1 MRYWILFLISFSLS
15 ANTYDG
21 VFISGNS
28 DNRCDIVFLQ
38 PNNESP
44 TLPQDVAQMWDD
56 TCEHYPFYG
65 RYKNF
70 FNIHVISRDDLVIDE
85 WWNSTWKRKEYF
97 EMLDKDFKHRDIGVM
112 IRDQG
117 VNEAA
122 ATASYLEQGRLGWM
136 KSTYFRTLAHEMGH
150 MLGNLMDTYLNYYK
164 YRGFYS
170 PNVIIPDYAD
180 IFTGHQHFD
189 PMPKPGLDKWKRW
202 KGYTDPISGIS
213 IDEPYMHVT
222 EPYPRDPNSTHI
234 VNYWRPSSQ
243 PSLMN
248 NLSQPFDAVA
258 REQMVLSVHRYVDPL
273 DSYSDNNLSIN
284 DFDILEANVVDKDVI
299 DVLWSV
305 NGEPI
310 SNQHSL
316 VIKDLNLTQ
325 DTNITLTA
333 WDNTLNDDYETD
345 DRGGW
350 VRTSDF
356 LTTYSTHSNGLDVI
370 SERDE
375 SNKLT
380 QIIHYN
386 YVKNSAIKK
395 WHDLIP
401 YAVANWKQSNWFGV
415 FAVFEGDWIY
425 HEKLAWVYV
434 HQAEEGLWLYL
445 EGEGWYW
452 TSKEIYPYIY
462 SFKDDIWFL
471 VN

>member
-1 MRYWILFLISFSLS
+1 MRYWILFLISYSLS

-28 DNRCDIVFLQ
+28 DNRCDIVILQ

-56 TCEHYPFYG
+56 TCEYYPFYG

-70 FNIHVISRDDLVIDE
+70 FNVHVISRDDLVIDQD
-85 WWNSTWKRKEYF
+85 WKSAWRRREYF
-97 EMLDKDFKHRDIGVM
+97 EISDKDFKDRDLGIT
-112 IRDQG
+112 IRDLG
-117 VNEAA
+117 INAGA
-122 ATASYLEQGRLGWM
+122 ATSSLLEGGRLAWM
-136 KSTYFRTLAHEMGH
+136 TSVYRHVFAHEMGH
-150 MLGNLMDTYLNYYK
+150 LLANLADTYKK
-164 YRGFYS
+164 YGKYTNWY
-170 PNVIIPDYAD
+170 PANVILPDHAE
-180 IFTGHQHFD
+180 IFIGHEHLN
-189 PMPKPGLDKWKRW
+189 PKPQQGLDRWKRW
-202 KGYTDPISGIS
+202 QGYTDPVSGIH
-213 IDEPYMHVT
+213 IGEPYMDVV
-222 EPYPRDPNSTHI
+222 EPHPSYPNSTTT

-258 REQMVLSVHRYVDPL
+258 REQMVLSIHKYIDPL

-356 LTTYSTHSNGLDVI
+356 LTTYSTHPNGLDVI
-370 SERDE
+370 VERDE

-386 YVKNSAIKK
+386 YVKNSEIKK

-401 YAVANWKQSNWFGV
+401 YAVANWKQSNWFGI
-415 FAVFEGDWIY
+415 FAIFEGDWIY

-434 HQAEEGLWLYL
+434 HQAEQGLWLYL
-445 EGEGWYW
+445 EGEGWHW

-462 SFKDDIWFL
+462 SFNDNIWRL

>member
-1 MRYWILFLISFSLS
+1 MRYWILFLISYSLS
-15 ANTYDG
+15 ANTYDR

-28 DNRCDIVFLQ
+28 DNRCDIVILQ

-56 TCEHYPFYG
+56 TCEYYPFYG

-85 WWNSTWKRKEYF
+85 WWNSTWRTREHF
-97 EMLDKDFKHRDIGVM
+97 EILDKDFKHRDIGVM

-117 VNEAA
+117 IKNGAA
-122 ATASYLEQGRLGWM
+122 IGSYLEEGRLCWM
-136 KSTYFRTLAHEMGH
+136 TSVSFHTFAHEMGH
-150 MLGNLMDTYLNYYK
+150 TIGNLRDTYLNYATYG
-164 YRGFYS
+164 GFYP
-170 PNVIIPDYAD
+170 PNIILPDTAVI
-180 IFTGHQHFD
+180 FNGHEYLN
-189 PMPKPGLDKWKRW
+189 PRPVPGLDKWKRW
-202 KGYTDPISGIS
+202 YGYIDPVSGIS
-213 IDEPYMHVT
+213 INDPYMHVT
-222 EPYPRDPNSTHI
+222 EPFRDPNSTTI
-234 VNYWRPSSQ
+234 TNYWRPSSQ

-248 NLSQPFDAVA
+248 HSGMPFDAVA
-258 REQMVLSVHRYVDPL
+258 REQMVLSIHRYVDPL

-356 LTTYSTHSNGLDVI
+356 LTNYYSGPEGVI

-375 SNKLT
+375 TNKLT

-386 YVKNSAIKK
+386 YVKNSEIKK

-415 FAVFEGDWIY
+415 FAVFESDWIY

-434 HQAEEGLWLYL
+434 HQAEQGLWLYI
-445 EGEGWYW
+445 EGEGWHW

-462 SFKDDIWFL
+462 SFNDNIWRL

>member
-1 MRYWILFLISFSLS
+1 MRYWILFLISYSLT

-56 TCEHYPFYG
+56 TCEHYPFYK

-85 WWNSTWKRKEYF
+85 WWKTAWALEQNFDICDKNFKE
-97 EMLDKDFKHRDIGVM
+97 RDIGMM
-112 IRDQG
+112 IRDSN
-117 VNEAA
+117 VNSGQV
-122 ATASYLEQGRLGWM
+122 TNSIFLHDRYGWM
-136 KSTYFRTLAHEMGH
+136 SSTSMYLFAHEMGH
-150 MLGNLMDTYLNYYK
+150 AIGHLADTYVKYFVYKMWYPANIILPDHATILDGHEYLNP
-164 YRGFYS
+164 RA
-170 PNVIIPDYAD
+170 V
-180 IFTGHQHFD
+180 
-189 PMPKPGLDKWKRW
+189 PGLDKWKRW
-202 KGYTDPISGIS
+202 YGYVDPTSGIS
-213 IDEPYMHVT
+213 INDPYMRVT
-222 EPYPRDPNSTHI
+222 EPFEDPNSTTI
-234 VNYWRPSSQ
+234 TNYWRPSSQ
-243 PSLMN
+243 RSLMN
-248 NLSQPFDAVA
+248 HSGMPLDAVA
-258 REQMVLSVHRYVDPL
+258 REQMVLSIHRYVDPL

-299 DVLWSV
+299 DVVWSV

-310 SNQHSL
+310 SNRHSL
-316 VIKDLNLTQ
+316 AIKDLNLTQ
-325 DTNITLTA
+325 DANITLTA

-356 LTTYSTHSNGLDVI
+356 LTNYYVHPRGVDII

-380 QIIHYN
+380 QTINYN
-386 YVKNSAIKK
+386 YVKNSEIKK

-401 YAVANWKQSNWFGV
+401 YAVANWKQSNWFGT
-415 FAVFEGDWIY
+415 FAIFEGDWIY
-425 HEKLAWVYV
+425 HENLAWTYV
-434 HQAEEGLWLYL
+434 HQAEKGLWLFI
-445 EGEGWYW
+445 EGSGWHW
-452 TSKEIYPYIY
+452 TNQFTYPYIY
-462 SFKDDIWFL
+462 SHQEQEWRL